1 MRRHTASR
9 RLTRAITP
17 TTHMVS
23 MPSPTRLPRVAT
35 TTTTR
40 RVRRDEPSS
49 GHRARV
55 RARALDS
62 KPPAASDA
70 YRGALFP
77 GVEVPDN
84 DLARSFA
91 RLFPWGNG
99 ARVTEKVLGDLLKEE
114 VRAAPLFV
122 PLYDYYRE
130 YGGVYNLG
138 AGPKWFVVVSDPVAV
153 RTMFKD
159 RADSFSKGILT
170 DIMEPIMGDG
180 LIPANKEIW
189 AKRRPVIGAGFH
201 NAWLKHMCDLFGA
214 SAMRLA
220 DKLDAAAE
228 TKETVELEGELYS
241 MALDVIGKAVF
252 NYEFGALREET
263 PIIKAVYRVLRE
275 SEHRS
280 TFPLQYWQIPG
291 AMDVVPRQKQF
302 KEDMKM
308 INEELSVLIN
318 NAISSRTET
327 DLEEMERR
335 DYSKVEDASLL
346 RFLVDIRGDEA
357 TSTQLRDDL
366 MTMLIAGHET
376 TAAVLTWTLYL
387 LAQHP
392 EIAEEAVEEINACV
406 SDSNGVPT
414 PEEVRKLQKV
424 RMILAEGMRL
434 YPAPPILIRRAIE
447 DVTLPRGGNGKEI
460 TLKAGTDC
468 FIAVWNLHRSPD
480 LWENPEKFD
489 PSRFSRR
496 FENPA
501 IEGWGGLNP
510 DLMTGLYPNEQS
522 TDFSYVPFGGGQRRC
537 AGDQFAMLEAVTA
550 MSVLLKKFD
559 FELACSPSDV
569 EMITGATIHTKKG
582 LPMKIKRRATR

>member
-1 MRRHTASR
+1 M
-9 RLTRAITP
+9 
-17 TTHMVS
+17 
-23 MPSPTRLPRVAT
+23 
-35 TTTTR
+35 
-40 RVRRDEPSS
+40 
-49 GHRARV
+49 
-55 RARALDS
+55 
-62 KPPAASDA
+62 
-70 YRGALFP
+70 
-77 GVEVPDN
+77 
-84 DLARSFA
+84 
-91 RLFPWGNG
+91 
-99 ARVTEKVLGDLLKEE
+99 DLLKEE
-114 VRAAPLFV
+114 VRAAPLFI

-159 RADSFSKGILT
+159 QADSFSKGILT

-180 LIPANKEIW
+180 LIPANKETW

-201 NAWLKHMCDLFGA
+201 GAWLKHMCGLFGA

-228 TKETVELEGELYS
+228 SGATVELEGELYA

-252 NYEFGALREET
+252 NYEFGALKQET
-263 PIIKAVYRVLRE
+263 PLIKAVYRVLRE

-291 AMDVVPRQKQF
+291 AMDIVPRQKQF

-308 INEELSVLIN
+308 INDELSVLIK
-318 NAISSRTET
+318 NAIET
-327 DLEEMERR
+327 RNEEDLEDIERR
-335 DYSKVEDASLL
+335 DYSKTEDASLL

-392 EIAEEAVEEINACV
+392 EIAEDAVQEINACV
-406 SDSNGVPT
+406 SDENGVPT
-414 PEEVRKLQKV
+414 PEEVRKLEKV
-424 RMILAEGMRL
+424 RMILAEGMRM
-434 YPAPPILIRRAIE
+434 YPAPPILIRRAIK
-447 DVTLPRGGNGKEI
+447 DVTLPRGGMGKEI

-468 FIAVWNLHRSPD
+468 FVAVWNLHRSPD

-510 DLMTGLYPNEQS
+510 DLMSGLYPNEQS
-522 TDFSYVPFGGGQRRC
+522 TDFAYVPFGGGQRRC

-559 FELACSPSDV
+559 FKLACAPGDV
-569 EMITGATIHTKKG
+569 EMITGATIHTKAG
-582 LPMKIKRRATR
+582 LPVKISRR

>member
-1 MRRHTASR
+1 MHAAT
-9 RLTRAITP
+9 TGPVRAP
-17 TTHMVS
+17 TTH
-23 MPSPTRLPRVAT
+23 RHRRVARRQSQSGQRRATQQET
-35 TTTTR
+35 TTT
-40 RVRRDEPSS
+40 SS
-49 GHRARV
+49 GA
-55 RARALDS
+55 
-62 KPPAASDA
+62 A

-84 DLARSFA
+84 ALAKAISRV
-91 RLFPWGNG
+91 FPWGNG
-99 ARVTEKVLGDLLKEE
+99 ARITEKVLFDLLKEE

-159 RADSFSKGILT
+159 QADSFSKGILT

-201 NAWLKHMCDLFGA
+201 GAWLKHMCKLFGA

-220 DKLDAAAE
+220 DKLDVAAKTGA
-228 TKETVELEGELYS
+228 TVELEGDLYA

-252 NYEFGALREET
+252 NYEFGALKQET

-291 AMDVVPRQKQF
+291 AMDIVPRQKQF
-302 KEDMKM
+302 KEDMTM
-308 INEELSVLIN
+308 INDELSVLIN
-318 NAISSRTET
+318 NAMMTRNES
-327 DLEEMERR
+327 DLEDIERR
-335 DYSKVEDASLL
+335 DYSKTEDASLL

-392 EIAEEAVEEINACV
+392 EIAKAAVDEINTNV
-406 SDSNGVPT
+406 VDDNGVPT
-414 PEEVRKLQKV
+414 PEEVRKLEKV
-424 RMILAEGMRL
+424 RMILAEGMRM
-434 YPAPPILIRRAIE
+434 YPAPPILIRRAIK
-447 DVTLPRGGNGKEI
+447 DVTLPRGGMGKEI

-510 DLMTGLYPNEQS
+510 ELITGLYPNEQS
-522 TDFSYVPFGGGQRRC
+522 TDYSYVPFGGGQRRC
-537 AGDQFAMLEAVTA
+537 AGDQFAMLEAVTV

-559 FELACSPSDV
+559 FELACNPSEV

-582 LPMKIKRRATR
+582 LPMKIKRRVA

>member
-1 MRRHTASR
+1 MRA
-9 RLTRAITP
+9 TP
-17 TTHMVS
+17 STLRT
-23 MPSPTRLPRVAT
+23 PS
-35 TTTTR
+35 
-40 RVRRDEPSS
+40 
-49 GHRARV
+49 
-55 RARALDS
+55 RARAPGAANS
-62 KPPAASDA
+62 RGSTARARAIQPPKAPDA

-84 DLARSFA
+84 DLARSFSA
-91 RLFPWGNG
+91 LFPWGNG
-99 ARVTEKVLGDLLKEE
+99 ARVTEKVLGDLLKPE

-159 RADSFSKGILT
+159 QADSFSKGILT

-201 NAWLKHMCDLFGA
+201 GAWLKHMCNLFGA

-220 DKLDAAAE
+220 DKLDTFVE
-228 TKETVELEGELYS
+228 SEKTVELESELYA

-252 NYEFGALREET
+252 NYEFGALKQET

-291 AMDVVPRQKQF
+291 AMELVPRQKQF

-308 INEELSVLIN
+308 VNDELSVLIN
-318 NAISSRTET
+318 NAIASRNET
-327 DLEEMERR
+327 GLEEMERR
-335 DYSKVEDASLL
+335 DYSNVEDASLL

-392 EIAEEAVEEINACV
+392 EIADDAVAEINACV
-406 SDSNGVPT
+406 ENADGIPT
-414 PEEVRKLQKV
+414 PEEVRKLEKV

-434 YPAPPILIRRAIE
+434 YPAPPILIRRAIK

-480 LWENPEKFD
+480 LWEDPEKFD

-510 DLMTGLYPNEQS
+510 ELMTGLYPNEQC

-550 MSVLLKKFD
+550 LSVLLKKFK
-559 FELACSPSDV
+559 FELACEPGEV

-582 LPMKIKRRATR
+582 LPMKLKRR

>member
-1 MRRHTASR
+1 MLANSSSATPRSILRPSSTAPARPLSQAPR
-9 RLTRAITP
+9 ESP
-17 TTHMVS
+17 N
-23 MPSPTRLPRVAT
+23 PTRRCSAPL
-35 TTTTR
+35 
-40 RVRRDEPSS
+40 
-49 GHRARV
+49 RARFRGDAV
-55 RARALDS
+55 A
-62 KPPAASDA
+62 KPEADA

-84 DLARSFA
+84 AFAKSFSKI
-91 RLFPWGNG
+91 FPWGNG
-99 ARVTEKVLGDLLKEE
+99 ARITEKVLFDLLKEE

-159 RADSFSKGILT
+159 QADSFSKGILT

-189 AKRRPVIGAGFH
+189 AKRRPVVGAGFH
-201 NAWLKHMCDLFGA
+201 GAWLKHMCGLFGT
-214 SAMRLA
+214 SARNLA
-220 DKLDAAAE
+220 DKLDE
-228 TKETVELEGELYS
+228 SVSSGKTVELESELYA

-252 NYEFGALREET
+252 NYEFGALKEET
-263 PIIKAVYRVLRE
+263 PLIKAVYRVLRE

-291 AMDVVPRQKQF
+291 AMDIVPRQKQF
-302 KEDMKM
+302 KQDMQM
-308 INEELSVLIN
+308 VNDELSELIQ
-318 NAISSRTET
+318 NALKTKNET
-327 DLEEMERR
+327 DLADMERR
-335 DYSKVEDASLL
+335 DYSQVEDASLL

-392 EIAEEAVEEINACV
+392 KIAQEAADEINAFV

-414 PEEVRKLQKV
+414 PEEVRKLEKV
-424 RMILAEGMRL
+424 RMILAEGMRM
-434 YPAPPILIRRAIE
+434 YPAPPILIRRALK

-489 PSRFSRR
+489 PTRFSRR
-496 FENPA
+496 FQNPA

-510 DLMTGLYPNEQS
+510 ELMTGLYPNENC
-522 TDFSYVPFGGGQRRC
+522 TDYSYVPFGGGQRRC

-550 MSVLLKKFD
+550 MSVLLKRFN
-559 FELACSPSDV
+559 FELACDPKEV

-582 LPMKIKRRATR
+582 LPMRITRR

>member
-1 MRRHTASR
+1 MMFASAS
-9 RLTRAITP
+9 T
-17 TTHMVS
+17 
-23 MPSPTRLPRVAT
+23 PTRLVRVSKRRTNNAKTRTTTVMTPRRAVESPERAT
-35 TTTTR
+35 TTTT
-40 RVRRDEPSS
+40 E
-49 GHRARV
+49 
-55 RARALDS
+55 
-62 KPPAASDA
+62 

-84 DLARSFA
+84 DVARAVSKI
-91 RLFPWGNG
+91 FPWGNG
-99 ARVTEKVLGDLLKEE
+99 ARVTEKVLMDLLKEE
-114 VRAAPLFV
+114 VRAAPLFI

-159 RADSFSKGILT
+159 QADSFSKGILT

-180 LIPANKEIW
+180 LIPANKETW

-201 NAWLKHMCDLFGA
+201 GAWLKHMCGLFGA

-228 TKETVELEGELYS
+228 SGATVELEGELYA

-252 NYEFGALREET
+252 NYEFGALKQET
-263 PIIKAVYRVLRE
+263 PLIKAVYRVLRE

-291 AMDVVPRQKQF
+291 AMDIVPRQKQF

-308 INEELSVLIN
+308 INDELSVLIK
-318 NAISSRTET
+318 NAIET
-327 DLEEMERR
+327 RNEEDLEDIERR
-335 DYSKVEDASLL
+335 DYSKTEDASLL

-392 EIAEEAVEEINACV
+392 EIAEDAVKEIDACV
-406 SDSNGVPT
+406 ADENGVPT
-414 PEEVRKLQKV
+414 PEEVRKLEKV
-424 RMILAEGMRL
+424 RMILAEGMRM
-434 YPAPPILIRRAIE
+434 YPAPPILIRRAIK
-447 DVTLPRGGNGKEI
+447 DVTLPRGGMGKEI

-468 FIAVWNLHRSPD
+468 FVAVWNLHRSPD

-510 DLMTGLYPNEQS
+510 DLMSGLYPNEQS
-522 TDFSYVPFGGGQRRC
+522 TDFAYVPFGGGQRRC

-559 FELACSPSDV
+559 FKLACAPGDV
-569 EMITGATIHTKKG
+569 EMITGATIHTKAG
-582 LPMKIKRRATR
+582 LPVKISRR

>member
-1 MRRHTASR
+1 
-9 RLTRAITP
+9 
-17 TTHMVS
+17 
-23 MPSPTRLPRVAT
+23 
-35 TTTTR
+35 
-40 RVRRDEPSS
+40 
-49 GHRARV
+49 
-55 RARALDS
+55 
-62 KPPAASDA
+62 
-70 YRGALFP
+70 
-77 GVEVPDN
+77 
-84 DLARSFA
+84 
-91 RLFPWGNG
+91 
-99 ARVTEKVLGDLLKEE
+99 
-114 VRAAPLFV
+114 
-122 PLYDYYRE
+122 
-130 YGGVYNLG
+130 
-138 AGPKWFVVVSDPVAV
+138 
-153 RTMFKD
+153 
-159 RADSFSKGILT
+159 
-170 DIMEPIMGDG
+170 
-180 LIPANKEIW
+180 
-189 AKRRPVIGAGFH
+189 
-201 NAWLKHMCDLFGA
+201 
-214 SAMRLA
+214 
-220 DKLDAAAE
+220 
-228 TKETVELEGELYS
+228 VELESELYA

-252 NYEFGALREET
+252 NYEFGALKQET

-291 AMDVVPRQKQF
+291 AMELVPRQKQF

-308 INEELSVLIN
+308 VNDELSVLIN
-318 NAISSRTET
+318 NAIASRNET
-327 DLEEMERR
+327 GLEEMERR
-335 DYSKVEDASLL
+335 DYSNVEDASLL

-392 EIAEEAVEEINACV
+392 EIADDAVAEINACV
-406 SDSNGVPT
+406 ENADGIPT
-414 PEEVRKLQKV
+414 PEEVRKLEKV

-434 YPAPPILIRRAIE
+434 YPAPPILIRRAIK

-480 LWENPEKFD
+480 LWEDPEKFD

-496 FENPA
+496 FENHA

-510 DLMTGLYPNEQS
+510 ELMTGLYPNEQC

-550 MSVLLKKFD
+550 LSVLLKKFK
-559 FELACSPSDV
+559 FELACEPGEV

-582 LPMKIKRRATR
+582 LPMKLKRR